1 MFGKVYVL
9 REEIAAPNYVKA
21 TDVKFK
27 IDNTGNV
34 QKVSMVDKIVEM
46 SKQDVFGNELV
57 GASMKVADKN
67 NNIVDSWV
75 SDIIPHK
82 IQNLVE
88 GETYTLCEEIAVDGY
103 VKATNMTFTV
113 TYEKDNQKIV
123 MVDKMVLISKVD
135 LVTGEELEGA
145 ELIITDENDTIIDQ
159 WISTKEKHQ
168 VSRT

>member
-1 MFGKVYVL
+1 L
-9 REEIAAPNYVKA
+9 REELAASGYVKA

-34 QKVSMVDKIVEM
+34 QKVQMIDKIVEM

-57 GASMKVADKN
+57 GASMKVIDKN

-75 SDIIPHK
+75 SEITPHK
-82 IQNLVE
+82 IENLVE
-88 GETYTLCEEIAVDGY
+88 GETYTLCEEIAIDGY
-103 VKATNMTFTV
+103 VKATNMQFTV
-113 TYEKDNQKIV
+113 TYDKETQKII
-123 MVDKMVLISKVD
+123 MIDKIVLISKTD

-145 ELIITDENDTIIDQ
+145 KLIITDENDTVIDE

-168 VSRT
+168 VSRFRGK